1 MHTGERETAVKL
13 PIYLDNSATTP
24 LDPRVIDA
32 MLPYLTQHFGNP
44 ASTTHEFGRVASRA
58 VEAARAQVA
67 ALVNA
72 DEREIVWTSGA
83 TESNNLAIKGAASA
97 PRARGKHLVT
107 VQTEHKAVLDTMKE
121 LERVGY
127 DVTYLAPEASGLVD
141 LARFEAALRP
151 DTVLASVMLVNNEI
165 GVIQDIAALGALCR
179 ARGILFHVDA
189 AQATGKV
196 EIDLAQLPVDLMSL
210 TAHKT
215 YGPKGIGALYVRR
228 ERSVRVASQMHGGGH
243 ERGLRSGTLATHQI
257 VGMGEC
263 FRIAGAEM
271 AVEVPRLRALR
282 DRVWAGL
289 RDLPYLRVNGDM
301 ERRIA
306 NNLNLSVA
314 LEDCDALVTS
324 LTDIAVS
331 STSACSSG
339 SAMPSHVLQ
348 ALGSIGASTLR
359 LTVGRFNT
367 EAEIDH
373 AVRHLREKLEEC
385 RAGKRTAT
393 A

>member
-1 MHTGERETAVKL
+1 VKL

-24 LDPRVIDA
+24 LDPRVVEA

-44 ASTTHEFGRVASRA
+44 ASTTHEFGRIASRA
-58 VEAARAQVA
+58 VEEARAQVA

-83 TESNNLAIKGAASA
+83 TESNNLAIKGAACA
-97 PRARGKHLVT
+97 PKARGKHLVT
-107 VQTEHKAVLDTMKE
+107 LQTEHKAVLDTMKE
-121 LERVGY
+121 LERLGHE
-127 DVTYLAPEASGLVD
+127 VTYVAPEASGLVD
-141 LARFEAALRP
+141 RARFEAALRP

-179 ARGILFHVDA
+179 ERGILFHVDA
-189 AQATGKV
+189 AQATGKLP
-196 EIDLAQLPVDLMSL
+196 IDLAHLPVDLMSL

-263 FRIAGAEM
+263 FRIAGIEM
-271 AVEVPRLRALR
+271 ASEVPRLRALR
-282 DRVWAGL
+282 DRLWAGL
-289 RDLPYLRVNGDM
+289 RDLAYLRVNGDM

-314 LEDCDALVTS
+314 LEDCDALMTS

-339 SAMPSHVLQ
+339 STMPSHVLQ
-348 ALGSIGASTLR
+348 ALGPISASTLR

-367 EAEIDH
+367 EDEIDH
-373 AVRHLREKLEEC
+373 AVRHLRHKLEQC
-385 RAGKRTAT
+385 GAGRRAT
-393 A
+393 AA

>member
-1 MHTGERETAVKL
+1 MTQALKL

-24 LDPRVIDA
+24 LDPRVVDA

-44 ASTTHEFGRVASRA
+44 ASTTHEFGHIASRA
-58 VEAARAQVA
+58 VENARAQVG

-83 TESNNLAIKGAASA
+83 TESNNLAIKGAAA
-97 PRARGKHLVT
+97 AAERGRHLVT

-121 LERVGY
+121 LERGGFE
-127 DVTYLAPEASGLVD
+127 VTYLAPEPNGLVD
-141 LARFEAALRP
+141 PARFEAALRP

-179 ARGILFHVDA
+179 ERGILLHVDA

-196 EIDLAQLPVDLMSL
+196 EIDLARLPVDLMSL

-228 ERSVRVASQMHGGGH
+228 HRSVRVAAQMHGGGH
-243 ERGLRSGTLATHQI
+243 ERGMRSGTLASHQI
-257 VGMGEC
+257 VGMGEA
-263 FRIAGAEM
+263 FRIAREDM
-271 AVEVPRLRALR
+271 ATEVPRMRALR
-282 DRVWAGL
+282 DRLWAGL
-289 RDLPYLRVNGDM
+289 SDIPELRVNGDM

-314 LEDCDALVTS
+314 LPDCDALVTS

-348 ALGSIGASTLR
+348 ALGAEGASTLR

-373 AVRHLREKLEEC
+373 AVRHLREKLQEC
-385 RAGKRTAT
+385 RAAKSA
-393 A
+393 AAA

>member
-1 MHTGERETAVKL
+1 MNL

-24 LDPRVIDA
+24 LDPRVVEA

-44 ASTTHEFGRVASRA
+44 ASTTHEFGRIALRA
-58 VEAARAQVA
+58 VEQARTEVA
-67 ALVNA
+67 KLVNA
-72 DEREIVWTSGA
+72 DEREIAWTSGA
-83 TESNNLAIKGAASA
+83 TESNNLAIKGAALA
-97 PRARGKHLVT
+97 ARSRGRHLVT

-121 LERVGY
+121 LERLGCE
-127 DVTYLAPEASGLVD
+127 VTYLAPERNGLVD
-141 LARFEAALRP
+141 PARFEAALRP

-165 GVIQDIAALGALCR
+165 GVIQDIASLGAACR
-179 ARGILFHVDA
+179 ARGVLFHVDA

-196 EIDLAQLPVDLMSL
+196 AIDLATLPVDLMSL

-228 ERSVRVASQMHGGGH
+228 DRSVRLEAQMHGGGH

-257 VGMGEC
+257 VGMGAC
-263 FRIAGAEM
+263 FRIAAEDM
-271 AVEVPRLRALR
+271 PTEVPRMRVLR
-282 DRVWAGL
+282 DRLWAGL
-289 RDLPYLRVNGDM
+289 KDIPELHVNGDM

-306 NNLNLSVA
+306 NNLSLSVA

-348 ALGSIGASTLR
+348 ALGGSGASAIR

-367 EAEIDH
+367 EGEIDH
-373 AVRHLREKLEEC
+373 AIGHLRAQLEEC
-385 RAGKRTAT
+385 RSRRRLGAA
-393 A
+393 

>member
-1 MHTGERETAVKL
+1 
-13 PIYLDNSATTP
+13 
-24 LDPRVIDA
+24 
-32 MLPYLTQHFGNP
+32 
-44 ASTTHEFGRVASRA
+44 
-58 VEAARAQVA
+58 
-67 ALVNA
+67 
-72 DEREIVWTSGA
+72 
-83 TESNNLAIKGAASA
+83 
-97 PRARGKHLVT
+97 
-107 VQTEHKAVLDTMKE
+107 
-121 LERVGY
+121 
-127 DVTYLAPEASGLVD
+127 
-141 LARFEAALRP
+141 
-151 DTVLASVMLVNNEI
+151 
-165 GVIQDIAALGALCR
+165 
-179 ARGILFHVDA
+179 
-189 AQATGKV
+189 
-196 EIDLAQLPVDLMSL
+196 
-210 TAHKT
+210 
-215 YGPKGIGALYVRR
+215 
-228 ERSVRVASQMHGGGH
+228 MHGGGH

-263 FRIAGAEM
+263 FRIAGADM

-301 ERRIA
+301 DRRIA

-348 ALGSIGASTLR
+348 ALGAVSASTLR

-385 RAGKRTAT
+385 RAGRRAAT